1 MRLLLDTHIAIWSIA
16 LSHRIKSP
24 VRALL
29 DDPANTIVVSAVSI
43 WEIAIKFPLGKATA
57 PPFTA
62 DVAIRLFSNA
72 GYELLDMTPA
82 HAAGVAT
89 LPRLHGDPFDRL
101 LLAQAMVEPMRLMTA
116 DPLLYPYS
124 SSIIRC

>member
-16 LSHRIKSP
+16 MSQRIKAH

-29 DDPANTIVVSAVSI
+29 SDPANTIVVSAVSI
-43 WEIAIKFPLGKATA
+43 WEIAIKHPLGKSTA

-62 DVAIRLFSNA
+62 DVAIRHFTNA
-72 GYELLDMTPA
+72 GYELLDITPD
-82 HAAGVAT
+82 HAAAVAA

-116 DPLLYPYS
+116 DPLLYAYNS
-124 SSIIRC
+124 TIIRC

>member
-1 MRLLLDTHIAIWSIA
+1 VRLLLDTHIAIWSVA
-16 LSHRIKSP
+16 ASHRIKLP
-24 VRALL
+24 ARALL
-29 DDPANTIVVSAVSI
+29 VDPANTIVVSAVSI
-43 WEIAIKFPLGKATA
+43 WEIAIKYPLGKATA

-72 GYELLDMTPA
+72 GYELLDVTPA
-82 HAAGVAT
+82 HAAGVAA

-116 DPLLYPYS
+116 DPLVFAYGS
-124 SSIIRC
+124 AIIQC